1 VDLPDVNL
9 PDLPDIDFPSLG
21 LSTGRSY
28 GLRYNEAGD
37 QLEPGDITPMD
48 LAGALDLFMLM
59 DGTSDYN
66 MDDIL
71 NLLDN
76 STS

>member
-1 VDLPDVNL
+1 MGMGATETP
-9 PDLPDIDFPSLG
+9 
-21 LSTGRSY
+21 Y
-28 GLRYNEAGD
+28 
-37 QLEPGDITPMD
+37 EPGDITPMD

-59 DGTSDYN
+59 EGTSDYN

>member
-1 VDLPDVNL
+1 LNWL
-9 PDLPDIDFPSLG
+9 
-21 LSTGRSY
+21 LSAGVGY
-28 GLRYNEAGD
+28 GGTQSNF
-37 QLEPGDITPMD
+37 QPGDITPMD